1 MKLIRRIKIAVFFA
15 YAVFVAFVSLMPGG
29 SASLG
34 DWDKLLH
41 FLTYG
46 VFALLGYSIVT
57 SSMAYLVICLAILAF
72 SGLVEVG
79 QAFVPGRFMSGYD
92 MLANT
97 AGVAVAVFIMR
108 FLTSLR
114 SGR

>member
-1 MKLIRRIKIAVFFA
+1 MFCA
-15 YAVFVAFVSLMPGG
+15 YAVFVAFVSLLPGG
-29 SASLG
+29 SASLEG
-34 DWDKLLH
+34 WDKLFH

-57 SSMAYLVICLAILAF
+57 SSMAYLIVCLAIVAF
-72 SGLVEVG
+72 SALVEVG

-92 MLANT
+92 ILANI
-97 AGVAVAVFIMR
+97 AGVAVAAFILR